1 MRILKPVLLVLVACP
16 FTSQADSL
24 FGHDWAAGAG
34 LPRAFGI
41 GVDYFNM
48 DQPYQLDSLAF
59 VAPPGAPFPPSV
71 DPSLIN
77 ADNDIEHFDIKVDVW
92 LLPFLNVFG
101 IYGQIDGQTAV
112 DLSGL
117 NLGLPPGADRFN
129 INYDGD
135 VFGGGVVVAIG
146 GDRWFGSVTA
156 TFTDTDLSGDFNSS
170 VSATTIQPRVGVRAS
185 QNVDMWVG
193 GYIIDAEESHSGV
206 VNIDLGFGIPVIPV
220 DFAVDLSQ
228 ESEFNPSVGMRM
240 ALDNGWEATVEV
252 GGGDRTTA
260 LGNITWRFE

>member
-1 MRILKPVLLVLVACP
+1 MRILQLALFVIAAIPA
-16 FTSQADSL
+16 FSQADPL
-24 FGHDWAAGAG
+24 FGRDWAAGADM
-34 LPRAFGI
+34 PKAFGI
-41 GVDYFNM
+41 GIDYFNM
-48 DQPYQLDSLAF
+48 DQPYKLNSLTF

-77 ADNDIEHFDIKVDVW
+77 ADNDIENFDLKVDVW

-135 VFGGGVVVAIG
+135 VFGGGVVLAVG

-156 TFTDTDLSGDFNSS
+156 TFTDTDLSGDFQSS
-170 VSATTIQPRVGVRAS
+170 VSATTIQPRIGMRANA
-185 QNVDMWVG
+185 NVNVWVG
-193 GYIIDAEESHSGV
+193 GYIIDADESHSGTI
-206 VNIDLGFGIPVIPV
+206 NIDLGFGIPVIPI

-228 ESEFNPSVGMRM
+228 ETDFNPSVGVHM

-252 GGGDRTTA
+252 GGGNRSTA
-260 LGNITWRFE
+260 LGNITYRFE

>member
-1 MRILKPVLLVLVACP
+1 VRIRNLAFAAVALLPVCTHAE
-16 FTSQADSL
+16 SL
-24 FGHDWAAGAG
+24 FGRDWAAGVET
-34 LPRAFGI
+34 PKTFGI
-41 GVDYFNM
+41 GIDYFNM
-48 DQPYQLDSLAF
+48 DQPYKLDSLTF
-59 VAPPGAPFPPSV
+59 VAPPGAPFPPTV

-77 ADNDIEHFDIKVDVW
+77 ADNEIENFDLKVDVW

-112 DLSGL
+112 NLSAL
-117 NLGLPPGADRFN
+117 NLGLPPGTDRFD

-135 VFGGGVVVAIG
+135 VYGGGILLAAG

-156 TFTDTDLSGDFNSS
+156 TFTDTDLTGDFQSS
-170 VSATTIQPRVGVRAS
+170 VSATTIQPRVGVRAGN
-185 QNVDMWVG
+185 NVDIWVG
-193 GYIIDAEESHSGV
+193 GYIIDADESHAGV

-228 ESEFNPSVGMRM
+228 KNDFNPSVGVHL
-240 ALDNGWEATVEV
+240 ALANGLEAAVEV

-260 LGNITWRFE
+260 LGNVTWRFE